1 MAIELQADEDLPA
14 GLKRIAREQL
24 DGALAQLGGE
34 RGDDLD
40 DRVHE
45 ARKCLKKARAVIRLV
60 RDELGAEVYRR
71 ENRRFRDAGRM
82 LGPLRDGGV
91 LVATL
96 DRLAESGAIA
106 RAELAPLRDKL
117 EADYERGRERV
128 LDDEGGLERA
138 AAAIAEGRAMV
149 DAWPIDRSDSEAF
162 RKSLRRTYARGRKA
176 FGKAY
181 AKPAPER
188 FHELR
193 KRVKYL
199 WYYARFL
206 EPAAPGEI
214 GDLKDLADEAGS
226 ALGLDHDL
234 AELVRVASEELRV
247 RRDLVERVDRL
258 AEQHRLQLQWQ
269 ALPQLRRLFAES
281 PKGFSARIASRFDV
295 WRFELEPRPLLWLT
309 PAAAARARV
318 LLGRKAGAERS
329 EQDTIRA
336 ELRGLGVELSALSE
350 HVAGVGSGFEPRHLD
365 ELIDRRLIAV
375 GEPSDFGAPG
385 RLDRL
390 PRTGIDVA
398 PNEASGLC
406 PINSSRAL
414 EARGWET
421 GFWLVLDDTSV
432 DEAVVAVGRP
442 GGDARWQS
450 ERLPVRGDGRPA
462 TDDSEDC
469 FRLGEWIY
477 VVGSHYGSKRGPL
490 ERERQFVARFREAQL
505 GDGEVDLQ
513 VVPTEY
519 RLHRLVNDAL
529 AAAGIEPFPL
539 AEEAREALIGGALKA
554 EEDAEGDRDERIDP
568 AQLPI
573 NIEGCAPRSATGG
586 VLIGLRF
593 PTSAEGHPLLV
604 EVDDFGALF
613 DDGLPAVK
621 GVWEVT
627 NVGSRWVPAGIRGLG
642 EGEDGSIE
650 ALTGNLDSTGKDSV
664 LVDAH
669 PEAALARSAHFRL
682 PLPGNRR
689 GGSVE
694 AEPVRE
700 FPGMRRVEGVAH
712 DPAGRTFYVVDD
724 EERIDLRY
732 SEAPGSSTA

>member
-24 DGALAQLGGE
+24 DDALAHLGGE

-40 DRVHE
+40 ERVHE

-60 RDELGAEVYRR
+60 RDEVGAEVYRR
-71 ENRRFRDAGRM
+71 ENRRFRDAGRI
-82 LGPLRDGGV
+82 LGPVRDGGV
-91 LVATL
+91 LVATV
-96 DRLAESGAIA
+96 DRLAESGVIA

-128 LDDEGGLERA
+128 LDAEGGLERA

-162 RKSLRRTYARGRKA
+162 RKSLRRTYARGHKA

-214 GDLKDLADEAGS
+214 GDLRDLADEAGS

-234 AELVRVASEELRV
+234 AELVRVARDELRL
-247 RRDLVERVDRL
+247 RKALVEQLDRVT
-258 AEQHRLQLQWQ
+258 EQRRLQLQWQ
-269 ALPQLRRLFAES
+269 ALPLLRRLFAES
-281 PKGFSARIASRFDV
+281 PKSFSRRVASRFDA

-309 PAAAARARV
+309 PPAAERV
-318 LLGRKAGAERS
+318 RGLLRRKAGAERA
-329 EQDTIRA
+329 EQEAIRA
-336 ELRGLGVELSALSE
+336 ELRGTGIELSALAD
-350 HVAGVGSGFEPRHLD
+350 HVAGAGAGFEPRHLD
-365 ELIDRRLIAV
+365 ELIDRGLI
-375 GEPSDFGAPG
+375 GIGDPSDFDVPG
-385 RLDRL
+385 RVDRL
-390 PRTGIDVA
+390 PRSGVDVG
-398 PNEASGLC
+398 PNEASGMC
-406 PINSSRAL
+406 PINSARAL
-414 EARGWET
+414 EARGWDL
-421 GFWLVLDDTSV
+421 GFWVVLDDTSV
-432 DEAVVAVGRP
+432 DDAVVAIGRRVG
-442 GGDARWQS
+442 GNEWQS
-450 ERLPVRGDGRPA
+450 ERLSVRGDGHPA

-469 FRLGEWIY
+469 LRIGEWIY
-477 VVGSHYGSKRGPL
+477 VVGSHYGSKQGPL

-505 GDGEVDLQ
+505 AEGDVDLH
-513 VVPTEY
+513 VVATEY
-519 RLHRLVNDAL
+519 RLHGLINEAL
-529 AAAGIEPFPL
+529 AAAGVEPFPL
-539 AEEAREALIGGALKA
+539 AEQAREALVGAALKA
-554 EEDAEGDRDERIDP
+554 EEGDAGDRDERIRP
-568 AQLPI
+568 EQLPI
-573 NIEGCAPRSATGG
+573 NIEGCAPRSDTGG

-604 EVDDFGALF
+604 EVDGLDALF
-613 DDGLPAVK
+613 DGDGDLPTVK

-627 NVGSRWVPAGIRGLG
+627 NVGSRWAPAGIRGLG
-642 EGEDGSIE
+642 ESDDGSIE
-650 ALTGNLDSTGKDSV
+650 ALTGNLDSTGKGSV
-664 LVDAH
+664 LVEAH
-669 PEAALARSAHFRL
+669 PEAARARSAHFRL
-682 PLPGNRR
+682 RLPGNRR
-689 GGSVE
+689 GGTIE

-712 DPAGRTFYVVDD
+712 DPVGRTFYVVDD
-724 EERIDLRY
+724 EKRIDLRY
-732 SEAPGSSTA
+732 SETP